1 MMKAAGRAS
10 SVAHGQWRDSM
21 ALMRTSNPAL
31 NERQFRGGGN
41 MGGYPMQLGETMTLN
56 GTVNKTGILLVCA
69 MATAYW
75 TWEQF
80 LATGNPASV
89 SGWMM
94 LGLIGGLV
102 LAMVT
107 IFKKEWA
114 GVTAPAYALCEG
126 LVLGGLS
133 AMFEARWPGIAIEAV
148 SLTFGVLFVLLFA
161 YRSRLIR
168 VTQKMR
174 LGIVAATGAVMLFYL
189 AQMVLGFFHVRFTT
203 LNGSGPLSI
212 GISLVIVGIA
222 AMNLVLDFDMI
233 ETGVRVGAPKYME
246 WYGAF
251 GLMVTLVWLYMEML
265 SLLSKLN
272 SRR

>member
-1 MMKAAGRAS
+1 
-10 SVAHGQWRDSM
+10 
-21 ALMRTSNPAL
+21 
-31 NERQFRGGGN
+31 
-41 MGGYPMQLGETMTLN
+41 MQLGETMTLN

-80 LATGNPASV
+80 LASGNPASV
-89 SGWMM
+89 GGWMM

-102 LAMVT
+102 MAMVT

-126 LVLGGLS
+126 LVLGGMS
-133 AMFEARWPGIAIEAV
+133 AMFELRWPGIAIEAV
-148 SLTFGVLFVLLFA
+148 SLTFGVLLVLLLA
-161 YRSRLIR
+161 YRSGLIR
-168 VTQKMR
+168 VTNKMR
-174 LGIVAATGAVMLFYL
+174 LGIVAATGAIMLFYL
-189 AQMVLGFFHVRFTT
+189 AEMVMGFFGMHLTA
-203 LNGSGPLSI
+203 LNGSGPLGI
-212 GISLVIVGIA
+212 GISLIIVGVA

-233 ETGVRVGAPKYME
+233 ETGVRMGAPKYME

-265 SLLSKLN
+265 RLLSKLN